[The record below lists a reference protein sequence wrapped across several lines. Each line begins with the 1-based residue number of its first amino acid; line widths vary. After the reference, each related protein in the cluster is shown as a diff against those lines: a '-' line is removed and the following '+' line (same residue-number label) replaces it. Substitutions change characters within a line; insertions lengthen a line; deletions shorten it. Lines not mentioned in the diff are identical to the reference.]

1 MTLPLSER
9 EKLVTMLQRT
19 FPHAEQWQQIKKLH
33 KERLRAKPA
42 AIVSGV
48 MLSAIFLGVKSFQWY
63 EHFVETVNRAGA
75 FLDAMLGGVCVLTV
89 IGISGFML
97 SEMFGNVRLK
107 RISKRIE
114 QHKYQM
120 RDYVAQTTCIRKV
133 EILLPQLTDHD
144 LNLLRIHPNFNPV
157 FEDSFKKE
165 ARRRENLK
173 TIEKINTEFL
183 TDDIAVQS
191 ETLYQHNPA
200 QNSPAKVHI

>member
-1 MTLPLSER
+1 MALSLNDR
-9 EKLVTMLQRT
+9 KKLVSMLEQK
-19 FPHAEQWQQIKKLH
+19 FPLAQEWKGNKDEFQSRFKDVGECMGILC
-33 KERLRAKPA
+33 
-42 AIVSGV
+42 IVLAG
-48 MLSAIFLGVKSFQWY
+48 LSASSGLLYLTNLENLYVKILCGVLGCMLMLPSLAF
-63 EHFVETVNRAGA
+63 AGLW
-75 FLDAMLGGVCVLTV
+75 FYGLFST
-89 IGISGFML
+89 F
-97 SEMFGNVRLK
+97 
-107 RISKRIE
+107 SKFKTAKKP
-114 QHKYQM
+114 QKYRGKM
-120 RDYVAQTTCIRKV
+120 RDYVRQTTCIRKV

>member
-19 FPHAEQWQQIKKLH
+19 FPHADQWQQIKKLH
-33 KERLRAKPA
+33 KERLRIKPA
-42 AIVSGV
+42 AIASGV

-75 FLDAMLGGVCVLTV
+75 FLDAMLGGVCILTV

-97 SEMFGNVRLK
+97 SEMFGNVRLN
-107 RISKRIE
+107 RIAKRIE

-133 EILLPQLTDHD
+133 QENLPHLSNNDLKLLYM
-144 LNLLRIHPNFNPV
+144 HPNLNSV
-157 FEDSFKKE
+157 FKKPFE
-165 ARRRENLK
+165 EEFKRREALE
-173 TIEKINTEFL
+173 TVEKINAEFL
-183 TDDIAVQS
+183 TPQVAV
-191 ETLYQHNPA
+191 ETGCLDGSQTS
-200 QNSPAKVHI
+200 QVSVLKVNI